1 MSNYNGF
8 GSAIAKND
16 MDTVTIKGMLVDP
29 SYTFNS
35 DHRYLSDVVASRAS
49 GSTDFTVSNFAIS
62 VDDTDNRTEFDIDN
76 YTSGTITLISG
87 TNAVIFYIDTT
98 VEATSELLTYH
109 EIQVSGTQT
118 TVFPIAGTITLTMD
132 AQGIFSV

>member
-49 GSTDFTVSNFAIS
+49 GSTDFTVSNFTIS
-62 VDDTDNRTEFDIDN
+62 VDNTDNRTEFDSDN
-76 YTSGTITLISG
+76 VVTGTITLAGG
-87 TNAVIFYIDTT
+87 TNAVIYYIDTA
-98 VEATSELLTYH
+98 VAATSELLTYN
-109 EIQVSGTQT
+109 EIQVGGTQT
-118 TVFPIAGTITLTMD
+118 TVYPVGGTLTLTIPTN
-132 AQGIFSV
+132 GIFSV